1 VQSRKRLSRT
11 YRQSGANGR
20 NGVMHTKLLFLMVA
34 VVSAQ
39 GAVAQD
45 RIYRCGNEYTND
57 VAKAR
62 QKGCAVVEGA
72 NVTIVQG
79 TRPHTSAASPAPAPN
94 APAAAPRP
102 ARAPAA
108 ATPAPRSTT
117 AEGRAR
123 DSDAR
128 LILETELKKA
138 QDKKIALEMRNPAF
152 YTKRVEDLKQ
162 EIARND
168 SDIAGIQR
176 ELQRLPA
183 P

>member
-1 VQSRKRLSRT
+1 
-11 YRQSGANGR
+11 
-20 NGVMHTKLLFLMVA
+20 MHTKLLFLMVA
-34 VVSAQ
+34 VAGAQ

-57 VAKAR
+57 AAKVR

-79 TRPHTSAASPAPAPN
+79 TRPHTPAASPAPAPGN
-94 APAAAPRP
+94 AAAAAAPRS

-117 AEGRAR
+117 ADGRAR

-138 QDKKIALEMRNPAF
+138 QSRKTELAREYNNGEPEKNALEMRNPAF
-152 YTKRVEDLKQ
+152 YTKRVADLKQ
-162 EIARND
+162 EIGRND

>member
-1 VQSRKRLSRT
+1 
-11 YRQSGANGR
+11 
-20 NGVMHTKLLFLMVA
+20 MHTKLLFLMVA
-34 VVSAQ
+34 VACAQ

-79 TRPHTSAASPAPAPN
+79 TRPHAPAASPAPAPN

-138 QDKKIALEMRNPAF
+138 QDKKLALAREYNNGEPEKNALEMRNPAF
-152 YTKRVEDLKQ
+152 YTKRVSDLKQ
-162 EIARND
+162 EITRND